1 MAGGPA
7 ISIEGLKEMQSAL
20 RKVGGT
26 PDDQRKLN
34 RQVIDELIIPRAKV
48 EVPVRSGALKRS
60 IRSDAGPS
68 FGWVLAGRAGTLN
81 YAGTVHFG
89 WATRGM
95 GRGTT
100 RKQLMAAFESSQRAN
115 FADSSFGKRAIY
127 KATRR
132 TKQDTGPLIERNT
145 QGRYTTLSHRSTQVV
160 RNRIRGGPIK
170 PNPFVYDAISY
181 QAEGV
186 FNSFA
191 RQIEQRARIEALL

>member
-26 PDDQRKLN
+26 PGDQRKLN

-100 RKQLMAAFESSQRAN
+100 RRQLMAAFESSQRD
-115 FADSSFGKRAIY
+115 FADSSFGRRAIY

-145 QGRYTTLSHRSTQVV
+145 QGRYTTLSHRSTQIV
-160 RNRIRGGPIK
+160 RNRVRGGPIK
-170 PNPFVYDAISY
+170 PNPFVYSAIDDRR
-181 QAEGV
+181 QGV
-186 FNSFA
+186 IEEFA
-191 RQIEQRARIEALL
+191 RQLEQRARIQELL

>member
-7 ISIEGLKEMQSAL
+7 ISLSGLKEAQAAL

-34 RQVIDELIIPRAKV
+34 RQVIDELIVPRAKI
-48 EVPVRSGALKRS
+48 EVPVRSGALKQS
-60 IRSDAGPS
+60 IRSDATPTYG
-68 FGWVLAGRAGTLN
+68 FVLAGRAGTLN
-81 YAGTVHFG
+81 YGPVVHFG

-100 RKQLMAAFESSQRAN
+100 RKQLMAAFESASAAN
-115 FADSSFGKRAIY
+115 FSGNSFGRRAVY
-127 KATRR
+127 RATRR
-132 TKQDTGPLIERNT
+132 TKQDKGPLVERNG
-145 QGRYTTLSHRSTQVV
+145 QGRYTSMTHRSTQIV
-160 RNRIRGGPIK
+160 RNRVRGGPIK
-170 PNPFVYDAISY
+170 PNPFVYDAISS

-191 RQIEQRARIEALL
+191 RQIEQRARIEELL